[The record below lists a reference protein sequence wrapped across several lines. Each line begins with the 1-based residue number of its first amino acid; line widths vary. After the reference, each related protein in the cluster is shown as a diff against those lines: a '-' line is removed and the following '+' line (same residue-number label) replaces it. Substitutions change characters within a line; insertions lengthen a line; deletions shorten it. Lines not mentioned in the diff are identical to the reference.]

1 MAQKDDTNSPP
12 APAMAELLE
21 LICPQV
27 EKIEEGFKGIRVTL
41 DALAEHL
48 GGGSPVP
55 SAPPE
60 TAGDECSGDE
70 QADETA
76 TDAKPV
82 VSTKPAP
89 PPAAAPVQSSVAR
102 PITTP
107 PPPVPEAP
115 VVVQTAPPAAQA
127 MAAAIPVSGA
137 GGGNWSQIIF
147 GNALGAVPGISHL
160 SGVLLSDVYDGDND
174 AVNMLG
180 NLLTLRSATAER
192 KPKLLKDVGEA
203 FYLWKPMGEAAL
215 RDSLITWVHSLL
227 DDAGI
232 ANRIELVQA
241 GDRYD
246 MQRHNSRER
255 GVEVVDVCGWV
266 VLRENGKVY
275 SKANVSA
282 R

>member
-1 MAQKDDTNSPP
+1 MAQKDDTNSPS
-12 APAMAELLE
+12 APTMAELLE

-48 GGGSPVP
+48 GGASLVRP
-55 SAPPE
+55 APPAAADSE
-60 TAGDECSGDE
+60 GAADE
-70 QADETA
+70 QTDEA
-76 TDAKPV
+76 AADAKPV
-82 VSTKPAP
+82 ASTKSP
-89 PPAAAPVQSSVAR
+89 PPAAAVPVPSTAPPV
-102 PITTP
+102 TTP
-107 PPPVPEAP
+107 PPPAPEVP
-115 VVVQTAPPAAQA
+115 VVVQTRPPAAQPVA
-127 MAAAIPVSGA
+127 VPIPVSGA

-147 GNALGAVPGISHL
+147 GDALGTVPGISHL
-160 SGVLLSDVYDGDND
+160 SGILLSDVYDSDND

-215 RDSLITWVHSLL
+215 RDGLIAWIHSLL
-227 DDAGI
+227 DEAGI